1 MTESDPSTVVK
12 LLDVVQRG
20 DLLDS
25 LIAIR
30 DLLADDADSAL
41 WDKHRAECKC
51 VCGMVDVRARVA
63 IVKQLHVVLDAI
75 AAKPGAKEATAVDGI
90 VARAA
95 AKRDE
100 LAARRANRV
109 SGSASS

>member
-1 MTESDPSTVVK
+1 MTQSDLSTVVNG
-12 LLDVVQRG
+12 G
-20 DLLDS
+20 DLAGS
-25 LIAIR
+25 LVAIR
-30 DLLADDADSAL
+30 DLLAADADSTT
-41 WDKHRAECKC
+41 WDKHKAECKC

-75 AAKPGAKEATAVDGI
+75 EALPGGKEATAVDGI
-90 VARAA
+90 VARAS

-109 SGSASS
+109 SVPASS